1 MQARG
6 AGGPRA
12 LTSLGSAHM
21 LRSVPAPAFE
31 RLVAAW
37 WGVAE
42 ADRSVLGLV
51 VAVLA
56 ALAVTYVVVR
66 VGKARAGRQGRAA
79 RPGRRT

>member
-1 MQARG
+1 
-6 AGGPRA
+6 
-12 LTSLGSAHM
+12 M

-51 VAVLA
+51 VVVLAVLA
-56 ALAVTYVVVR
+56 VAYLVVR
-66 VGKARAGRQGRAA
+66 L
-79 RPGRRT
+79 RRRN